1 MPACLAGG
9 EKLEIGPLD
18 GSKFA
23 KKGNYI
29 MRKLV
34 IGLAMASTA
43 IASPALARDGAW
55 YVELDGGPMIVED
68 IDFDI
73 GAASNAVQV
82 NHHEG
87 YDFGGIVG
95 YDFGFVRLEAEG
107 SYRAADIETLDIGAA
122 GVQAGNLATQIAT
135 NRSLGADGDSSVLSF
150 MVNALADFG
159 ADDGI
164 QGFAGG
170 GVGVARTK
178 LDGVSIQTSGPGF
191 LDDSDSGFAWQLL
204 AGVRAPLTD
213 TIDVGL
219 KYRFFNTSSF
229 DMVDSLGRDVDGK
242 WRSHSIL
249 GTIGFN
255 FGGAPAPIQTC
266 WDGTQLPMDAVCP
279 ARPVPPPPPPPAPI
293 QQPVA
298 QCNKGPYIV
307 FFEWDKSD
315 ITPEAATILNNAASA
330 YANCGAA
337 SVMLAG
343 HADRSGTA
351 TYNVGLSQRRANN
364 VRSYLSGRGVPDTRI
379 ATEAF
384 GESQP
389 RVPTADGVRELQ
401 NRRVEVTYGP
411 GSGF

>member
-1 MPACLAGG
+1 
-9 EKLEIGPLD
+9 
-18 GSKFA
+18 
-23 KKGNYI
+23 

-34 IGLAMASTA
+34 IGMAMASTA

-68 IDFDI
+68 IEFDLPA
-73 GAASNAVQV
+73 GANAVHV
-82 NHHEG
+82 DHHKG
-87 YDFGGIVG
+87 YDFGGVVG

-107 SYRAADIETLDIGAA
+107 SYRSADIRDLQIGAA
-122 GVQAGNLATQIAT
+122 GVTSIAGKTIANTTLA
-135 NRSLGADGDSSVLSF
+135 ADGDSSVLSF

-178 LDGVSIQTSGPGF
+178 FDGVTINTSGPGF

-204 AGVRAPLTD
+204 AGIRAPLTD

-219 KYRFFNTSSF
+219 KYRFFNTSNN
-229 DMVDSLGRDVDGK
+229 DVVDSLGRDASAK

-255 FGGAPAPIQTC
+255 FGGAPAPMQTC
-266 WDGTQLPMDAVCP
+266 WDGTQLPMDATCP
-279 ARPVPPPPPPPAPI
+279 ARPVPPPPPPPPV
-293 QQPVA
+293 QQPV
-298 QCNKGPYIV
+298 QQVCNKGPYIV
-307 FFEWDKSD
+307 FFEWDKAD
-315 ITPEAATILNNAASA
+315 ITPEAATILNNAVSA
-330 YANCGAA
+330 YANCGSA

-364 VRSYLSGRGVPDTRI
+364 VRSYMAGRGVPDGNIT
-379 ATEAF
+379 TQAF

-411 GSGF
+411 GSGM

>member
-1 MPACLAGG
+1 
-9 EKLEIGPLD
+9 
-18 GSKFA
+18 
-23 KKGNYI
+23 

-34 IGLAMASTA
+34 LGMAMASTA

-68 IDFDI
+68 IEFDL
-73 GAASNAVQV
+73 GAAANAVHV
-82 NHHEG
+82 DHHKG
-87 YDFGGIVG
+87 YDFGGVVG
-95 YDFGFVRLEAEG
+95 YDFGFIRLEAEG
-107 SYRAADIETLDIGAA
+107 SYRAADISQLQIGSTGVSNVGNQTIANQTLA
-122 GVQAGNLATQIAT
+122 
-135 NRSLGADGDSSVLSF
+135 ADGDSSVLSF

-159 ADDGI
+159 ADDGL
-164 QGFAGG
+164 QGFVGG

-178 LDGVSIQTSGPGF
+178 FDGVTINTSGPGF

-219 KYRFFNTSSF
+219 KYRFFNTTGI
-229 DMVDSLGRDVDGK
+229 DTVDSLGRDTSGR
-242 WRSHSIL
+242 WRSHSLL

-255 FGGAPAPIQTC
+255 FGGAPAPMQTC
-266 WDGTQLPMDAVCP
+266 WDGTQLPMDATCP
-279 ARPVPPPPPPPAPI
+279 ARPVPPPPPVVQPI
-293 QQPVA
+293 QQPTIT
-298 QCNKGPYIV
+298 CNKGPYIV
-307 FFEWDKSD
+307 FFDWDKAD
-315 ITPEAATILNNAASA
+315 ITPEAATILNNAVSQ
-330 YANCGAA
+330 YANCGA
-337 SVMLAG
+337 
-343 HADRSGTA
+343 SGSA
-351 TYNVGLSQRRANN
+351 QYNVGLSQRRAAN

-379 ATEAF
+379 TTEAF